1 MSFFLDRLVII
12 RDLYFMDPVFAPDK
26 TDAVLI
32 INSDAVLSLA
42 IPDQRFEAIAWRHPQ
57 IIQGSGRMNHIEL
70 SSRNR
75 CDARPSAAFPFP
87 KELGGIVVFEALDHS

>member
-1 MSFFLDRLVII
+1 
-12 RDLYFMDPVFAPDK
+12 MDPVLAPNK

-42 IPDQRFEAIAWRHPQ
+42 IPGQRFEAIAWRHPQ
-57 IIQGSGRMNHIEL
+57 IIQSSGRMNHIEL

-75 CDARPSAAFPFP
+75 CDARPSAAFSFP
-87 KELGGIVVFEALDHS
+87 KEFGCIVVSEALDHS